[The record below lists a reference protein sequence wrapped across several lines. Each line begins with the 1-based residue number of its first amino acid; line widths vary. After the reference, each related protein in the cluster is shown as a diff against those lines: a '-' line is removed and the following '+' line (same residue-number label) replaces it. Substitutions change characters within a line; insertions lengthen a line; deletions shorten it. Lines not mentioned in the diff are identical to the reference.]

1 MKDNCI
7 LNRTKLAD
15 EPIVEML
22 LTKKYGKSNIKFMKS
37 FNDPDCTDT
46 VCYGSGAQK
55 NLYVKRNSCK
65 YSYSP
70 NFSIAINKNKLCVYN
85 NACYVFVDEVANC
98 LYIVDGIALLNYIV
112 EHYDNVRQSDNSNN
126 FYIVI
131 PKSDIAELV
140 SSPESIVRYNKAIS
154 DLFANCRDESQ
165 YAGLL

>member
-1 MKDNCI
+1 M
-7 LNRTKLAD
+7 
-15 EPIVEML
+15 
-22 LTKKYGKSNIKFMKS
+22 
-37 FNDPDCTDT
+37 
-46 VCYGSGAQK
+46 
-55 NLYVKRNSCK
+55 
-65 YSYSP
+65 
-70 NFSIAINKNKLCVYN
+70 
-85 NACYVFVDEVANC
+85 FVDEVANC